1 MSRQRNFSLG
11 LILIGVIGFLM
22 VLASVVQLSLGM
34 FGELTIG
41 RVTEYRRVM
50 GERNESIPNRYTYS
64 LGYEYWVSDKSY
76 HGSSTVI
83 GSSVFVKPDGGQPI
97 PIKYF
102 SFLPSISAPIND
114 TNLDVG
120 KVVMVGLGSLLL
132 WVMVKKS
139 K

>member
-64 LGYEYWVSDKSY
+64 MGYEYWVNKKTY

-102 SFLPSISAPIND
+102 SFLPSISAPILD
-114 TNLDVG
+114 THLDVG